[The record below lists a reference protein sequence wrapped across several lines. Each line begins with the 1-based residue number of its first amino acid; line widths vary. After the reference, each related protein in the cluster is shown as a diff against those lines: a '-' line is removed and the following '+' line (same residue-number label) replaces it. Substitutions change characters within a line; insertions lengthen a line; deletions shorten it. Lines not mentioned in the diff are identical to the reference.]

1 MPSRCKVSRRNFI
14 ATSTTAMM
22 ASPSM
27 VLAGAPTYHTPVAQH
42 WQVGVMVTATS
53 GPCAGVYATAS
64 VPVSWPEQ
72 TVKLAKRSFSP
83 HIGQFKF
90 REGAG
95 GLKQMLIYIPRINT
109 SQTAAALLTFEI
121 AKKVVD
127 LPENPESM
135 MISATMPRSVRVHL
149 APSPMIE
156 SRNTTIKSKATELT
170 TGIESTWKKVE
181 TLYDFV
187 RTEIEYQE
195 GPIRGAAKT
204 LESMI
209 GEKEDLSSL
218 FIAMCRSLMIPART
232 VWVPEH
238 NYAEFYLQD
247 SPGRGYWFPCQLA
260 GAREFGKI
268 NDHRPILMRGDN
280 FKVPEKP
287 TAQRYVAEH
296 LKVTQA
302 AGRPNV
308 QFVRQLSAA

>member
-1 MPSRCKVSRRNFI
+1 MPNHYEINRRSFI
-14 ATSTTAMM
+14 ASSTALATTAT
-22 ASPSM
+22 SNIF
-27 VLAGAPTYHTPVAQH
+27 AGAPSYHTPVAQH
-42 WQVGVMVTATS
+42 WQVGVMVTAAS

-72 TVKLAKRSFSP
+72 TVKLAKKSFSP
-83 HIGQFKF
+83 HVTQFKF

-95 GLKQMLIYIPRINT
+95 GLKQMLIFIPRINT
-109 SQTAAALLTFEI
+109 SQTASALLTFEI
-121 AKKVVD
+121 AKKIVD
-127 LPENPESM
+127 LPENPETM
-135 MISATMPRSVRVHL
+135 TISPTMPRSVRVHL

-156 SRNTTIKSKATELT
+156 SRHATIKSKAIELT
-170 TGIESTWKKVE
+170 TGIDSVWKKVE

-187 RTEIEYQE
+187 RTEIDYQE
-195 GPIRGAAKT
+195 GPIRGAVKT
-204 LESMI
+204 LESMT

-232 VWVPEH
+232 VWVPDH

-247 SPGRGYWFPCQLA
+247 APGRGYWFPCQLA
-260 GAREFGKI
+260 GGREFGQI